1 MIKIN
6 RTPKPIELTEEVQKN
21 LTNQF
26 KEDNSK
32 TVWQKTYIK
41 EALNKMTN
49 GKCCYCEVK
58 LGEEGKN
65 MHVEHF
71 HSKSK
76 YPDEVV
82 EWNNLLPSC
91 NRCNSNKGALDT
103 YEEEIINPTV
113 DDPKDYFYIKNYRYK
128 VKNNSEKARRT
139 IDVLYLNDS
148 AGLVSV
154 RFSFGENIQE
164 KIEDLL
170 EKTKQYI
177 SDDNKRID
185 KRNKI
190 VFGIRDLLNLA
201 QPSKEYSATIAT
213 LIIGDED
220 YKHLRE
226 LMIQNDLWNEDLSIL
241 EKSAKQ
247 ICLLE

>member
-1 MIKIN
+1 MGIEETTTSIYKETLKNFDKAIDEENISEIKAN
-6 RTPKPIELTEEVQKN
+6 YEKLDKMLHP
-21 LTNQF
+21 
-26 KEDNSK
+26 DNYLRK
-32 TVWQKTYIK
+32 I
-41 EALNKMTN
+41 LNIQMA
-49 GKCCYCEVK
+49 
-58 LGEEGKN
+58 EEGKN

-71 HSKSK
+71 HSKNK
-76 YPDEVV
+76 YPDEAV

-113 DDPKDYFYIKNYRYK
+113 DNPKDYFYIKNYRYK

-139 IDVLYLNDS
+139 IDVLYLNDW

-177 SDDNKRID
+177 SGNNKRID

-201 QPSKEYSATIAT
+201 QPFKEYTATKAT
-213 LIIGDED
+213 LIIGDGD
-220 YKHLRE
+220 YKILKK
-226 LMIQNDLWNEDLSIL
+226 LMIENSLWNDEL
-241 EKSAKQ
+241 EKLEKNAEK
-247 ICLLE
+247 ICLVE